1 MLLSFLQDDC
11 LIFLISTVSAQINDT
26 TVELVITLETL
37 INEAKAEIETHPLRA
52 EKKTIKFSKQFKTL
66 LTFLYFS
73 LNKSLCFIYSKR

>member
-11 LIFLISTVSAQINDT
+11 LIFLISTVIAQINDP

-37 INEAKAEIETHPLRA
+37 INKAKAEIETHPLRT
-52 EKKTIKFSKQFKTL
+52 EKKTKFSKQFKTL
-66 LTFLYFS
+66 LAFLYFS

>member
-11 LIFLISTVSAQINDT
+11 LIFLISTVSAQVNDP

-37 INEAKAEIETHPLRA
+37 INEAKTEIETHPLRT
-52 EKKTIKFSKQFKTL
+52 EKKTIKFSKQVKTL

>member
-1 MLLSFLQDDC
+1 M
-11 LIFLISTVSAQINDT
+11 SAQVNDP

-37 INEAKAEIETHPLRA
+37 INEAKTEIETHPLRT
-52 EKKTIKFSKQFKTL
+52 EKKTIKFSKQVKTL

>member
-11 LIFLISTVSAQINDT
+11 LIFLISTVIAQFNDP
-26 TVELVITLETL
+26 TVELVITLEAL
-37 INEAKAEIETHPLRA
+37 INEAKAEIETHPLRT
-52 EKKTIKFSKQFKTL
+52 EKKIKFSKQFKTL